1 MFWRNLIHRFS
12 ELRTYWEDC
21 MGGLTPLKARRR
33 IVQIE
38 PYRADRLRKRFERR
52 LAEQGPPE
60 AA

>member
-1 MFWRNLIHRFS
+1 MLWRNMIHRFS

-38 PYRADRLRKRFERR
+38 PYRRQVLQRRFKRR
-52 LAEQGPPE
+52 LQER
-60 AA
+60 AARNG